1 MGTDDSEE
9 YKAIFEG
16 LELGTEATRTGII
29 DNARKSGYILL
40 KKDVYTILPDGI
52 FLVEAL
58 SRMHIGMD
66 KYKTAELGRSLKKV
80 YRGEIRVEDS
90 TMLARREIEE
100 VFSGSQMI
108 SEDADDGFIGDIAG
122 KCPLCGQE
130 VKRTKFGYGCSG
142 YREGCKFAV
151 SGIIC
156 QRVISLSN
164 VRLLLSEGRTAK
176 INNFISKNGKP
187 FSAYLKLE
195 NGRAVFDF
203 SD

>member
-1 MGTDDSEE
+1 MFNFLD
-9 YKAIFEG
+9 K
-16 LELGTEATRTGII
+16 
-29 DNARKSGYILL
+29 L
-40 KKDVYTILPDGI
+40 KNTVT
-52 FLVEAL
+52 
-58 SRMHIGMD
+58 
-66 KYKTAELGRSLKKV
+66 KTAQALVGNV
-80 YRGEIRVEDS
+80 VDS
-90 TMLARREIEE
+90 VAKEE
-100 VFSGSQMI
+100 EFSGSQMK
-108 SEDADDGFIGDIAG
+108 SEDSDDGFIGDTAG

-130 VKRTKFGYGCSG
+130 VRRTKFGYGCSG

-151 SGIIC
+151 SGVIC
-156 QRVISLSN
+156 QRIISLSN